1 FYNRRGSLIVT
12 VDPVLRPN
20 GTVYNP
26 RFENNGI
33 GRAYGLELLIRR
45 EITSRLYG
53 WLAYTLSRSQILP
66 NRGDAWRAF
75 QFDQPHILT
84 IVAGYR
90 PKPQWDL
97 STRFRFVSG
106 NPYAPVDFATF
117 DADSGNFVPTRGEVG
132 DSREPPFLQLDA
144 RAQYTWTWDAWQL
157 SLYLDVQN
165 VTNHTIEEFHV
176 YDYRFRDQ
184 GTRRLSTILLI
195 PPECV
200 ALAQADDDL
209 KGLGGIRVQ
218 YSFSVDHGDG
228 SGTAYGSKVLLY
240 SPRGGTPNQ
249 NPAIASVQLSREGL
263 NL

>member
-1 FYNRRGSLIVT
+1 MNARDALFKAGLLPSLLMIALLSLYSGWHARGLPRPPAPARGELWAAVKDAAWELPLPFVILIGIYAHVLAPSEAAAATALYVLIVT
-12 VDPVLRPN
+12 V
-20 GTVYNP
+20 
-26 RFENNGI
+26 
-33 GRAYGLELLIRR
+33 LIRR

-66 NRGDAWRAF
+66 NRGDPWRAS

-165 VTNHTIEEFHV
+165 VTNHTNEEFHV

-184 GTRRLSTILLI
+184 GSISGLPIL
-195 PPECV
+195 PTFGV
-200 ALAQADDDL
+200 
-209 KGLGGIRVQ
+209 KGK
-218 YSFSVDHGDG
+218 F
-228 SGTAYGSKVLLY
+228 
-240 SPRGGTPNQ
+240 
-249 NPAIASVQLSREGL
+249 
-263 NL
+263 